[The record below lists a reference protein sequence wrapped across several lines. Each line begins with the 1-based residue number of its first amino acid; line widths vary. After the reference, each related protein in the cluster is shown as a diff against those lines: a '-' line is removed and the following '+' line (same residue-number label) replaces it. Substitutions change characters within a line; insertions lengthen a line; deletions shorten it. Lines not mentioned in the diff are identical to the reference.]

1 MQGDGNGDWVWVS
14 EIMQM
19 RVLIPAV
26 EAILEGDEIRED
38 KLGEENSW
46 MNLFMSFWNE
56 ERKCRGEWGELR

>member
-1 MQGDGNGDWVWVS
+1 
-14 EIMQM
+14 MQM

-26 EAILEGDEIRED
+26 EAILEGNEMRED
-38 KLGEENSW
+38 RLGEVNAW